1 MKNRGG
7 YSAFLTSVNV
17 SDTIIKDNVGIEYY
31 MDNPDFAPT
40 RETPRAD
47 RVKELGRRALVLA
60 GVVGAMATP
69 MLAEAAPDSDAA
81 QATETTALETAVR
94 NPEQVILAELL
105 SGARP
110 NVVWN
115 GAAILPAGTEVH
127 SQPSNSEQSI
137 IGVVRPKTV
146 VLMQNFRIIKGGI
159 RNGAEWAAVSQANKS
174 SKPNQATDSRQVS
187 WVNLTR
193 TETRPGFGSL
203 VYKNYN
209 PNDPS
214 GRIPQTIAAS
224 IDSRNNL
231 QATGNG
237 DIPAKQLSTMTI
249 LPARAVPNVLR
260 TRGMVRARTKPRYI
274 LPAVEVAPTP
284 GNTSPSTGPPKTE
297 IVPPPT
303 VVPVQ
308 PPPEVIQNP
317 QPLEAMPGS
326 QDRLTNQEKQ
336 LYRESQVQFLR
347 NGQNWINGTLVSYQG
362 KVGVVTCLHG
372 ITADLIA
379 QNPDKQYKADGY
391 FTTNQLPAPTDL
403 IDEIS
408 PDVTYTVGS
417 LGGQQVRV
425 TSMAAMPGKDI
436 LFLGVDDQAL
446 AAQLGKPL
454 PLEST
459 NIGGERARAGAEVDA
474 IGNSQVSGYKRI
486 EGSEIFTV
494 KVNLQSYNGE
504 NRDMWA
510 VADNVEDY
518 RTAPNGFGTSGR
530 SVIVKNSNGSYSFL
544 VGNSVRFFGPDR
556 RGQLLPGDYAPAVSW
571 VISQA
576 SEQLPKTTFDGV
588 TGFELYDDVSNSE
601 LATLASIANN

>member
-1 MKNRGG
+1 
-7 YSAFLTSVNV
+7 
-17 SDTIIKDNVGIEYY
+17 
-31 MDNPDFAPT
+31 MDNPNSDPT
-40 RETPRAD
+40 QDERSLVERG
-47 RVKELGRRALVLA
+47 RELGRKALALA
-60 GVVGAMATP
+60 GVVAALGSPVRAFVETASANVTP
-69 MLAEAAPDSDAA
+69 EAEA
-81 QATETTALETAVR
+81 TALETAVR
-94 NPEQVILAELL
+94 NPEQVILGELRD
-105 SGARP
+105 GTRP
-110 NVVWN
+110 NIIWN

-127 SQPSNSEQSI
+127 SQPNNSEQSV

-159 RNGAEWAAVSQANKS
+159 KNGALWAAVSQANKS

-193 TETRPGFGSL
+193 TEARPGFRSL

-214 GRIPQTIAAS
+214 GKIPHTISAS
-224 IDSRNNL
+224 VDSRNNL
-231 QATGNG
+231 HATGNS
-237 DIPAKQLSTMTI
+237 DILAKQLSTMTV

-260 TRGMVRARTKPRYI
+260 ARGMVGTRTKPKYI

-284 GNTSPSTGPPKTE
+284 GNILPPTGPPKTE
-297 IVPPPT
+297 VVPPPT
-303 VVPVQ
+303 VIPVQ

-326 QDRLTNQEKQ
+326 QDKLTDREKQ
-336 LYRESQVQFLR
+336 LYRESQVPFLR
-347 NGQNWINGTLVSYQG
+347 NGQNWISGTLISYQG

-391 FTTNQLPAPTDL
+391 FTTDQISGPTDL
-403 IDEIS
+403 VSEIS
-408 PDVTYTVGS
+408 ADVTYTVGTS
-417 LGGQQVRV
+417 GGQQVRV
-425 TSMAAMPGKDI
+425 TSMVAMPGKDI
-436 LFLGVDDQAL
+436 LFLGLDDQVL

-454 PLEST
+454 PLESI
-459 NIGGERARAGAEVDA
+459 NIGGNRARAGAEVDA
-474 IGNSQVSGYKRI
+474 IGKSQVSGYRLI
-486 EGSEIFTV
+486 EGSEIFTA
-494 KVNLQSYNGE
+494 KVNLRSYNGE

-530 SVIVKNSNGSYSFL
+530 SVIVKNSDGSYSFL
-544 VGNSVRFFGPDR
+544 MGNSVRFFGPDR

-588 TGFELYDDVSNSE
+588 TGFELYDDVSSSE
-601 LATLASIANN
+601 IAALANVASN